1 MLAALANTSAPV
13 RMRTAGRRPL
23 PRKKTKNNNVMLV
36 VALVVAGLFVV
47 SALVGG
53 VLMYVLRDDRKPA
66 GPSGPMPGEL
76 YRGVRSSGEGE
87 NSRTRE

>member
-13 RMRTAGRRPL
+13 RMRTAGRRPMA
-23 PRKKTKNNNVMLV
+23 RKNTKNNNVVLV
-36 VALVVAGLFVV
+36 VALVVVGLFVL
-47 SALVGG
+47 SAVVGG
-53 VLMYVLRDDRKPA
+53 ILMLALRDDGKPT